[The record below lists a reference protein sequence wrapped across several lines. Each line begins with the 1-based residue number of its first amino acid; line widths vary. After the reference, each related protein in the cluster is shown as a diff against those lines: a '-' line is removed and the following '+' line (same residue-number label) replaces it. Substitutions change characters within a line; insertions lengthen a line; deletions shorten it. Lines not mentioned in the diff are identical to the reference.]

1 MSSKLWTEEQF
12 NCPVCLDLPLDPVT
26 IPCGHS
32 YCMECINDYWGKDDH
47 IGIYSCPQCR
57 QTFCPRPH
65 LCRNTMLAEAV
76 EQLRRA
82 SLNPRGSIKSV
93 RRPSSSPGSSMA
105 PASSSSSS
113 SSGAVPCD
121 VCQTDPQP
129 AVKTCLVCLA
139 SYCETHLKPHR
150 QAPALKRHELI
161 GPTGQLTQ
169 KICAQ
174 HKYLQEFYCKPCQAF
189 VCWLCTSN
197 QHKGH
202 ETCSTQAERTERQ
215 KEMGEVQGEIQLKLQ
230 EREKELKEM
239 KNVVETLKR
248 SADRVHADNEKILTE
263 LQRSVERLQELVE
276 EVMDSRG
283 QDKIREAQEVVGK
296 LESEIADLKR
306 KDTEMRQLVNCED
319 NIHFLQN
326 FKALCTP
333 VEGGDLP
340 GVTANL
346 EASFEPVC
354 VTLLDLRDKVE
365 EMCNQELSQITK
377 TGETN
382 TRKHTHLPT
391 YTHLLAHSTCSQT
404 PLQDYSPAHR
414 LTLESQQGFT
424 LGDKAKN
431 APRPKFEFFKS
442 KLLQAPLSLVDLMSH
457 SVYSHYSDTAP
468 QLPEAQ
474 RDECQTG
481 DRKAHR
487 GPHET
492 HTGESKQRAMESQP
506 AVQPLPVAQPSG
518 VGGIMGQHGVV
529 AGNLY
534 LPAQPTELANTAGQS
549 SCELPSGYTCP
560 NHTPVS
566 LRRSAG
572 AMTTAAMAEQ
582 GKQIPGVSPHYRWQ
596 KCYRKRWV
604 EWLSKISYASRLTL
618 DPATAHRRLCLT
630 EGYTKA
636 TLQGATQPYPDLPA
650 RFDSWTQVLCRD
662 ALSADRCYWE
672 VEWRGRGSAVGVAYA
687 AMARKGADARAGLG
701 YNALSWSLELS
712 DTCCAAMHHNEKHD
726 ITVGYTPRVGVYVDR
741 KAGILSFYSVSDSM
755 ALLHTFQTGFV
766 EPLFPAFGVGSGV
779 GVGLDFA
786 LGQFSSMS
794 DSIKICPI

>member
-105 PASSSSSS
+105 PTSSSSSS

-121 VCQTDPQP
+121 VCQTNPQP

-150 QAPALKRHELI
+150 QAAALKRHELI

-296 LESEIADLKR
+296 LEAEINDLKR

-377 TGETN
+377 
-382 TRKHTHLPT
+382 
-391 YTHLLAHSTCSQT
+391 SV
-404 PLQDYSPAHR
+404 
-414 LTLESQQGFT
+414 ESQQGFT

-431 APRPKFEFFKS
+431 ASRPKFEFFKIFS
-442 KLLQAPLSLVDLMSH
+442 GLGRNTEKQAPASS
-457 SVYSHYSDTAP
+457 SPAP
-468 QLPEAQ
+468 RSTERRVPVHGLDVRS
-474 RDECQTG
+474 RDEPR
-481 DRKAHR
+481 DRRPQSSPRPSRDTHR
-487 GPHET
+487 REQVRDMTPVQ
-492 HTGESKQRAMESQP
+492 QRAMESQP

-549 SCELPSGYTCP
+549 SW
-560 NHTPVS
+560 
-566 LRRSAG
+566 SAG

-582 GKQIPGVSPHYRWQ
+582 GIPNPSLFLDSPSDAVTAAAFPALR
-596 KCYRKRWV
+596 
-604 EWLSKISYASRLTL
+604 EISLTSLQAPAPRTRAEFLQYASRLTL

-741 KAGILSFYSVSDSM
+741 KAGVLSFYSVSDGM